1 MVLYR
6 KMAFI
11 STTAVYLLIFIGG
24 LVRVAGAGLG
34 CPDWPKCFGHWIPPI
49 SMSQLPPDIDP
60 ALFNFTLAWIEYIN
74 RLIGVVIGILI
85 LVTAVLA
92 VKYYR
97 NVPKIM
103 YTTIAAALL
112 VGFQGWYGSLVVG
125 SELLPIT
132 VTVHMLLALLI
143 ACLLIYVTQS
153 AFYYENPDSDKG
165 AVYPA
170 KTRTWT
176 WFLAG
181 AAVMQVVLGT
191 QIRSALE
198 ILREQ
203 FPLLTAS
210 EWLDLTG
217 VVQNIHWVL
226 GVAMFFISWHIGIKV
241 LKFSERLPLLVKQSS
256 VGIMALVII
265 QLVIGLVMV
274 TAGLPALA
282 QLFHLWVAS
291 LYLGLIV
298 LLSIALNRGEENL
311 AV

>member
-49 SMSQLPPDIDP
+49 SISQLPPDIDP

-74 RLIGVVIGILI
+74 RLIGVFIGILI

-132 VTVHMLLALLI
+132 VTIHMLLALLI

-153 AFYYENPDSDKG
+153 AFYHENPDSDKG

-241 LKFSERLPLLVKQSS
+241 LKFSERLPLLVKQSA
-256 VGIMALVII
+256 VGIMALVVI
-265 QLVIGLVMV
+265 QLVIGIVVV

-298 LLSIALNRGEENL
+298 LLSIALKRGEEKL

>member
-165 AVYPA
+165 AVYPV

>member
-241 LKFSERLPLLVKQSS
+241 LKFSERLPLLVKQSA

>member
-6 KMAFI
+6 RMAFI

-34 CPDWPKCFGHWIPPI
+34 CPDWPKCFGHWIPPVSI
-49 SMSQLPPDIDP
+49 SQLPPDIDP

-74 RLIGVVIGILI
+74 RLIGVFIGILI

-125 SELLPIT
+125 SGLLPIT
-132 VTVHMLLALLI
+132 ITIHMLLALLI
-143 ACLLIYVTQS
+143 VCMLIYVTQS
-153 AFYYENPDSDKG
+153 AFYQENPDSDKG

-170 KTRTWT
+170 NARTWT

-181 AAVMQVVLGT
+181 AAVIQVVLGT

-198 ILREQ
+198 ILREK

-226 GVAMFFISWHIGIKV
+226 GVAMFFISWHIGIKI
-241 LKFSERLPLLVKQSS
+241 LKFSERLPLLVKQSA
-256 VGIMALVII
+256 VGIMALVIL
-265 QLVIGLVMV
+265 QLVIGLVVV

-298 LLSIALNRGEENL
+298 LLSIALKRGEEKL

>member
-298 LLSIALNRGEENL
+298 LLSIALKRGEEKL

>member
-298 LLSIALNRGEENL
+298 ILSIALNRGEENL